1 MPKSLLESLTK
12 QILAEAKKGDMS
24 GGAYTEAVKMPK
36 AKKIKE
42 EARKGVFD
50 NFEEWKKSFPGG
62 TEFQSKN
69 NYMVAMK
76 DGEQLGKW
84 NPIQKQ
90 GMHAD
95 DFQYKNLEETR
106 EGVFNNFEEWKK
118 SFPGGTEFESKNNY
132 MVAMKDGKE
141 LGKWNPIQKQGMHT
155 GDFQYKNLEE
165 TEHGGEYKVGDKVT
179 YLGHPAEITKV
190 HKDVMGRTQYS
201 LYYDKGNGKTK
212 VSNIMSNDDSIKPVK
227 EVAKKQHSLEE
238 LMKVKEKIE
247 KKIMEMESSSK
258 KADDSKHMK

>member
-1 MPKSLLESLTK
+1 MNKNTIIRLHMPKSLLESLTK
-12 QILAEAKKGDMS
+12 QILAEGKKGDMS

-62 TEFQSKN
+62 TEFESKN

-95 DFQYKNLEETR
+95 DFQYKNLEET
-106 EGVFNNFEEWKK
+106 
-118 SFPGGTEFESKNNY
+118 
-132 MVAMKDGKE
+132 KDGK
-141 LGKWNPIQKQGMHT
+141 
-155 GDFQYKNLEE
+155 
-165 TEHGGEYKVGDKVT
+165 EYKVGDKVT

-201 LYYDKGNGKTK
+201 LYYDKGNGRTK
-212 VSNIMSNDDSIKPVK
+212 VSNIIAAKDDSIKPVK

>member
-1 MPKSLLESLTK
+1 MNKNTIIRLHMPKSLLESLTK

-24 GGAYTEAVKMPK
+24 GGAYTEAVKVPK
-36 AKKIKE
+36 AE
-42 EARKGVFD
+42 
-50 NFEEWKKSFPGG
+50 KS
-62 TEFQSKN
+62 SK
-69 NYMVAMK
+69 AAK
-76 DGEQLGKW
+76 
-84 NPIQKQ
+84 P
-90 GMHAD
+90 AD
-95 DFQYKNLEETR
+95 LEET
-106 EGVFNNFEEWKK
+106 
-118 SFPGGTEFESKNNY
+118 
-132 MVAMKDGKE
+132 KDS
-141 LGKWNPIQKQGMHT
+141 
-155 GDFQYKNLEE
+155 
-165 TEHGGEYKVGDKVT
+165 GEYKVGDKVT

-201 LYYDKGNGKTK
+201 LYYDKGNGRTK